1 MKKILFILFISITSF
16 TWAQTSSFV
25 FETKEMTFYG
35 LDFSLAKCIG
45 EKKMPVPE
53 ELIDGYFP
61 FWNSLFLG
69 ERGLK
74 IGKPYKKKN
83 VYYDTTTF
91 AINKE
96 IETNGLISTEP
107 HLLDKTKVTEYVSR
121 YADFSK
127 NGLGMVYI
135 VEALNSKEK
144 YASVWITFFD
154 IKTGKV
160 LIAEPLR
167 AKGKGRKYIDWYK
180 NAFIKIYDES
190 AKEYKAWKKAY
201 K

>member
-1 MKKILFILFISITSF
+1 MKKILFILFLSITSF
-16 TWAQTSSFV
+16 AWTQTSSFV

-45 EKKMPVPE
+45 EKKMPLPV
-53 ELIDGYFP
+53 ELINGYFP
-61 FWNSLFLG
+61 FWNDLFLG

-83 VYYDTTTF
+83 VYYDTTTY
-91 AINKE
+91 AINRE
-96 IETNGLISTEP
+96 IETKGLIINEP
-107 HLLDKTKVTEYVSR
+107 YMLDKTKVVNYVSR
-121 YADFSK
+121 YADFNK
-127 NGLGMVYI
+127 KGLGMVYI

-154 IKTGKV
+154 LQTGKV
-160 LIAEPLR
+160 LITEPLR

-180 NAFIKIYDES
+180 NAFIKIYAES
-190 AKEYKAWKKAY
+190 AKEYKVWKKVY